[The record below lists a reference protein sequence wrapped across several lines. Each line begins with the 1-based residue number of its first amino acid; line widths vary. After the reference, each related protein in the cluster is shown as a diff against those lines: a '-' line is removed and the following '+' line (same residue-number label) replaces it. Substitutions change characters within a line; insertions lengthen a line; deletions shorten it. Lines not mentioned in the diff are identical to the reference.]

1 MICSKLKQLQEISF
15 CMQRK
20 LIDAN
25 GYQAFKTTK
34 MIQKSANANVMCEY
48 NSTTPLSTLLNGV
61 PRANEFPQVMK
72 MSASKAMMTP

>member
-1 MICSKLKQLQEISF
+1 MSF

-34 MIQKSANANVMCEY
+34 MIKKNANANVMCEY
-48 NSTTPLSTLLNGV
+48 NSTTPLNTLLNGV
-61 PRANEFPQVMK
+61 PRANEFL
-72 MSASKAMMTP
+72 

>member
-1 MICSKLKQLQEISF
+1 MIGHKLKQLKEMNV

-25 GYQAFKTTK
+25 RYQALKTTK
-34 MIQKSANANVMCEY
+34 TILKNANANVMCEY

-61 PRANEFPQVMK
+61 PKADGFP
-72 MSASKAMMTP
+72 

>member
-1 MICSKLKQLQEISF
+1 MNL

-20 LIDAN
+20 WIDAN

-34 MIQKSANANVMCEY
+34 MIKKNANANVMCEY

-61 PRANEFPQVMK
+61 FRAIEFP
-72 MSASKAMMTP
+72 